1 MQQIITRRTNELM
14 NEKESYFHPFP
25 RRLRMLFDE
34 TRCSQQDVADY
45 VGVTRQA
52 VSQWKDG
59 KTIPDCYNFKKIAE
73 FFKVPLEYLYGDT
86 DSRVKENQALADSL
100 GFSDAAIAKLQ
111 TLASE
116 PTFGIKP
123 TALLSRL
130 IDTDEF
136 DRFLQQAQRASN
148 DYVEIQCDLLDE
160 DRIPPANPNDP
171 AVAAV
176 RRSLNAHATAIGHR
190 IIPADDLTNYHRQ
203 QAMEAMGA
211 AIKTAYERYFAENK
225 ERLIEEW
232 YENFIRECQEQAAVA
247 ESLGVS
253 LE

>member
-1 MQQIITRRTNELM
+1 M
-14 NEKESYFHPFP
+14 NEKEPYFHPFP
-25 RRLRMLFDE
+25 RRLRLLFDE

-59 KTIPDCYNFKKIAE
+59 KTVPDCYNFKKIAE
-73 FFKVPLEYLYGDT
+73 YFKVPLAYLYGET
-86 DSRVKENQALADSL
+86 DSRVHENQALADSF
-100 GFSDAAIAKLQ
+100 GFSDATIAKLH
-111 TLASE
+111 TWAGES
-116 PTFGIKP
+116 TFGMKP
-123 TALLSRL
+123 AVLLSKL

-136 DRFLQQAQRASN
+136 DRFLQQAQRATD

-160 DRIPPANPNDP
+160 DRIPPADPNDP
-171 AVAAV
+171 AAAAV

-190 IIPADDLTNYHRQ
+190 IITADDLTNYHRQ
-203 QAMEAMGA
+203 QAMGA
-211 AIKTAYERYFAENK
+211 AIKAAYERYFTENK

-232 YENFIRECQEQAAVA
+232 YENFVREYQEQAAVA
-247 ESLGVS
+247 ESIGIS